1 MVQLQGALL
10 KFERV
15 DVCIRTIQ
23 PSSVSVSTDKR
34 ALILYDMSKVGRLLE
49 EKEYYN

>member
-1 MVQLQGALL
+1 MQLLEALL
-10 KFERV
+10 EFEKIG
-15 DVCIRTIQ
+15 VCIRTIQ

-34 ALILYDMSKVGRLLE
+34 ALIFYDMSKVGRLLE